1 MNKNI
6 KELVAMKNESLRQL
20 WSDRI
25 TEWKSS
31 GLTASAWSIQND
43 LNVHTL
49 KYWIQK
55 FNKEKLSVQKTDW
68 VTLESPK
75 VEDKWST
82 SHEYIK
88 IHIGNALVEVPTT
101 VGSETLRCIFESL
114 DR

>member
-1 MNKNI
+1 
-6 KELVAMKNESLRQL
+6 MKNESLRQL

-55 FNKEKLSVQKTDW
+55 FNKEKLSVPKTNW

-75 VEDKWST
+75 EKDKCST
-82 SHEYIK
+82 SPVYIK
-88 IHIGNALVEVPTT
+88 IHIGKALIEVPTA
-101 VGSETLRCIFESL
+101 VSSETLRCIFESL